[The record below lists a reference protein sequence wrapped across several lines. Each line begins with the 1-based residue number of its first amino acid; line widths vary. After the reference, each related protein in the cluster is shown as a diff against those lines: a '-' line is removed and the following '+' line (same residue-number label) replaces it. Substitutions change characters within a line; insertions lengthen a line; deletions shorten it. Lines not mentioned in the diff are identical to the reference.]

1 MTEWKTEI
9 TSLARAMLCG
19 DLTESS
25 IVQVLQELIE
35 DTASRS
41 QATPPLWMIKLA
53 SRVAGKYGPARPRL
67 ARLVSFLASDQAL
80 KRQLKKD
87 TVRVHP
93 SCRTE
98 QFSETAQ
105 LVTSAMPFDTVRD
118 VAEWLGISLREL
130 DWFAD
135 RRQLEAKRQII
146 RSRNYHYRWIPK
158 SDGRYRLVEA
168 PKPRLR
174 DIQRRLLRAV
184 FQHLPVHSAA
194 HGFRRQHSI
203 VSCVDPH
210 VGAAVILKLDV
221 QDFFPSL
228 EPWRLWSLLRRCGY
242 AERVAE
248 VLTAICSNT
257 VPRDVLDQC
266 PATGNA
272 QKYAQRLL
280 YQRNH
285 FPQGAPTSPCA
296 ANLCAWRLDT
306 RLQALAQTSQG
317 RYTRYADDL
326 IFSWPDQSAVTP
338 GSFLPFAG
346 TILFEEGLTPNF
358 RKTKIMTQ
366 GQSQRVLG
374 LVINQRANTPRR
386 EYENLKAILHNCVQH
401 GPEFQ
406 NTDGHA
412 NFRAHLRGRIQ
423 FIESVN
429 PNRSQRLQQAFDK
442 IQWPT

>member
-1 MTEWKTEI
+1 MTVWKTEI
-9 TSLARAMLCG
+9 TSLARAMLSG

-25 IVQVLQELIE
+25 IVQILQELTE

-41 QATPPLWMIKLA
+41 QPAPPRWMLSLA
-53 SRVAGKYGPARPRL
+53 SRVAGKYGPARPRF
-67 ARLVSFLASDQAL
+67 ASLVGFLASDQAL

-87 TVRVHP
+87 TFSVHP

-98 QFSETAQ
+98 HFSEFAPLT
-105 LVTSAMPFDTVRD
+105 TSVMPFDTVRD

-135 RRQLEAKRQII
+135 RRQLESKRQIS
-146 RSRNYHYRWIPK
+146 RSRNYLYRWIPK

-174 DIQRRLLRAV
+174 EIQRRLLRAV
-184 FQHLPVHSAA
+184 FQQIPVHSAA
-194 HGFRRQHSI
+194 HGFRRQRSI

-210 VGAAVILKLDV
+210 VGAAIILKLDV
-221 QDFFPSL
+221 QDFFPSI

-248 VLTAICSNT
+248 VLTAICCNT
-257 VPRDVLDQC
+257 VPVDVLDQY
-266 PATGNA
+266 PGQGNEHQHA
-272 QKYAQRLL
+272 LRRL
-280 YQRNH
+280 YQRRH

-306 RLQALAQTSQG
+306 RLQSLAQAAQG

-326 IFSWPDQSAVTP
+326 IFSWPDQSTVTP
-338 GSFLPFAG
+338 RFFLPAAG
-346 TILFEEGLTPNF
+346 TIVLEEGLTPNF

-374 LVINQRANTPRR
+374 LVVNQRANTPRR
-386 EYENLKAILHNCVQH
+386 EYENLKAILHNCLQH
-401 GPEFQ
+401 GPESQ
-406 NTDGHA
+406 NTNGHT

-423 FIESVN
+423 FIASVN
-429 PNRSQRLQQAFDK
+429 PNRGQRLQQEFDK
-442 IQWPT
+442 IRWPT